1 MTRVDGLSAT
11 PTSRQF
17 ENQLEQHR
25 VTLTGYCCR
34 MLGSRPEAEDAV
46 QETLLRAWRSAEKFE
61 GRAALGTWLYRIAT
75 NVCVDMLSG
84 RSRRPLPVGTC
95 LDPSSPSFV
104 DTDADPAELTML
116 RETVRLALV
125 AMLEELPPRQRTVLI
140 LRDVLRWKSSEVAE
154 LLETS
159 VVSVN
164 SGLQRARAALESS
177 TVSSVDR
184 VPNLTSESQRALL
197 IRYLEAFQN
206 CDIDAL
212 TSLVQED
219 LHGSVKPRDLLAAA
233 A

>member
-1 MTRVDGLSAT
+1 
-11 PTSRQF
+11 
-17 ENQLEQHR
+17 
-25 VTLTGYCCR
+25 
-34 MLGSRPEAEDAV
+34 
-46 QETLLRAWRSAEKFE
+46 
-61 GRAALGTWLYRIAT
+61 
-75 NVCVDMLSG
+75 MLSG

-95 LDPSSPSFV
+95 LDPSSPSLV
-104 DTDADPAELTML
+104 DNTDADPAELTML

-140 LRDVLRWKSSEVAE
+140 LRDVLRWRSSEVAE

-164 SGLQRARAALESS
+164 SALQRARAALESS
-177 TVSSVDR
+177 TPSSVDR
-184 VPNLTSESQRALL
+184 VPMLTSESQRALL

-219 LHGSVKPRDLLAAA
+219 LHASVKPRDLLAAA